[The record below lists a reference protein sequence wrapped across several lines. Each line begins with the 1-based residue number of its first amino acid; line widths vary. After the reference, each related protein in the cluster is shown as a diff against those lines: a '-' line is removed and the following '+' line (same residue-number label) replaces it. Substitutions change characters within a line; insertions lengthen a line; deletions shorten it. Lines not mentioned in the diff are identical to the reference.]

1 MQLGVRRGE
10 PARGFPP
17 MLRTMSTLP
26 TLDPACVDPAGDPA
40 VDLVIAG
47 RPRGVGSLP
56 VARLLPAAKH
66 RMVGPF
72 IFLDHMGP
80 VVLEPGVGFDVRPHP
95 HIGLSTVTYLFAGEN
110 VHRDSLGT
118 VQVNRPGDLNLMT
131 AGRGIVHSERAD
143 AGFRTAGGA
152 MHGVQIWLALPDA
165 HEDDEPSFEHH
176 PEATLPAIAPSP
188 GVTGRVLFGAAFGA
202 RSPIR
207 HPSEPVLVDLELDA
221 GATVELPAD
230 IAERA
235 VFVISG
241 ELAISRSHSVRDST
255 ADDRPTDDRHADDR
269 DTDDRHADDR
279 LTGDQLAVLHT
290 GRPAVLVAHAATRAL
305 LLGGAQLGPRLIE
318 WNFVAS
324 SRARLDRARD
334 AWKAQQFPK
343 IPGDDNEFIPWPE
356 DHR

>member
-1 MQLGVRRGE
+1 
-10 PARGFPP
+10 
-17 MLRTMSTLP
+17 MSTLP
-26 TLDPACVDPAGDPA
+26 ANDPACLDPASHRA

-47 RPRGVGSLP
+47 RARGVGSLP
-56 VARLLPAAKH
+56 VARLLPAARR

-80 VVLEPGVGFDVRPHP
+80 IVLEPGAGFDVRPHP

-118 VQVNRPGDLNLMT
+118 VQVNRAGDVNLMT

-143 AGFRTAGGA
+143 AAFRAAGGA

-165 HEDDEPSFEHH
+165 HEDDAPSFEHH
-176 PEATLPAIAPSP
+176 PKVTLPAIAPSP
-188 GVTGRVLFGAAFGA
+188 GVRGRVLFGSAFGA

-207 HPSEPVLVDLELDA
+207 HPSEPVLVDLEIDA
-221 GATVELPAD
+221 GGEVELPGDAA
-230 IAERA
+230 AERA
-235 VFVISG
+235 VFVIEG
-241 ELAISRSHSVRDST
+241 ELDIAG
-255 ADDRPTDDRHADDR
+255 
-269 DTDDRHADDR
+269 DTLGSDH
-279 LTGDQLAVLHT
+279 LAVLCP
-290 GRPAVLVAHAATRAL
+290 GQPATLAAATTSRAL
-305 LLGGAQLGPRLIE
+305 VLGGAPLGPRLIE

-334 AWKAQQFPK
+334 AWKARQFPT
-343 IPGDDNEFIPWPE
+343 IPGDDQEFIPWPD